1 MYLMQTVSAVPR
13 PRATVHMESR
23 SPYAQSASIDIQNCI
38 KHLTEDDQCNY
49 KNSYEGKIRENGI
62 KPSYREELLNEYNKQ
77 RVVNNNPVEA
87 VNRID
92 YDDDEK
98 DRKKEKKWTLG
109 GFFRRKCRKDAD
121 DSSEESGD
129 GRKGFLSRRKSKR
142 DRRKPRAKTNGFDV
156 IIPQQKEQPLNG
168 LGKTVDDL
176 WGNGDVKNAGNGPV
190 RYIYRHQPNGVPE
203 KPKDTLQVPKQ
214 TRRDS
219 NLSRNSSG
227 GSGSLEGRKGRKEVL
242 ARAEAKRDRMRDES
256 SSDENESYH
265 SSSSLNR
272 LTADGRRV
280 RPRHGKRLSR
290 DEESLLQNGD
300 FRVVKSDFE
309 GHRLPHNRWVPR
321 GYPDSSDHEN
331 VKFSLIN
338 HSATPSPARSPRA
351 RQKQLTPS
359 MSPPNS
365 YPVNTFPPGVHYPQ
379 GRSVPNY
386 NGYPSPKYIH
396 TKDPQV
402 NVSQPVINVNYRK
415 NRNSEYIQPSRRS
428 TSEHST
434 NRRTLMD
441 YEQFLSSCGS
451 NREKSL
457 SYDHDIH
464 RASYFEND
472 PSDVVTV
479 QYPLAK
485 TNGVQFGDGR
495 SQPLRDPR
503 RIPGV
508 YYDLPQ
514 RTPKP
519 YDNDVESLS
528 MGSATNSLPVQH
540 PNYQLVQRSASGNS
554 FCNVYENSKDAAYN
568 QIRSN
573 SYQHIPSYVSQQSS
587 SRANPDRLKAC
598 VQNGVKYPHYRT
610 MTESVTATPAIVH
623 SDAKDKVQKSESLPK
638 PQLNSSVPNLRYYAD
653 QNPRSRNP
661 IHITCNATPSPT
673 LEQPCEPQAAKSQ
686 QNSVKDAIT
695 NASDFWKLKDQESMM
710 NMHMRKSATN
720 SSSKPPITQGSARAE
735 RSRSGSPKPKE
746 ATKKMDAKLVKEDA
760 KVSKPAEQKMKAEP
774 QVKHKADTN
783 LDDAL
788 NELESIYNSLRLG
801 DEDLAA
807 GAERRDLPTY
817 KSSPQKISKNDPII
831 KGRTYDVYPTHEHQR
846 AVPQRRSGVPDK
858 VNDDMAYRRM
868 NAKERS
874 ENKKYPPL
882 SYLRASPAL
891 SPVMGDNPNNFK
903 ETPHEP
909 DVTYDDVVFRN
920 IRHANST
927 LKIQDP
933 QPPFGIP
940 LGPITPAA
948 NSDYLHATPKDRFR
962 PTFTSSKVP
971 DVVKDDLAFRNLRKD
986 NMTAN
991 LPVVENTDTNKN
1003 YLLQKKRAVRSLSAN
1018 LYNLIQRESACHQIE
1033 KNNNILEKDCEKTQ
1047 SLTDLSEKEEKQ
1059 ALEKRLKQLKDEKN
1073 AKRAEFF
1080 ELAKEQRKKRNSKS
1094 KLSWTELAHLN
1105 GDFENVPQVDT
1116 STETL
1121 TEENG
1126 GVQQRLRVNFTA
1138 ETPEQKT
1145 YRSPVVELSKYP
1157 AAAPSSTLYS
1167 NPFREA
1173 TPGSPLDEAQLEDLL
1188 SALEK
1193 EAKSASEDLGRQLVE
1208 LELSEDKRRSAS
1220 LSSEKVEE
1228 KYSSLERKRDRR
1240 SRNNSVGEK
1249 EQQPEEEKPVDMLEK
1264 LCNTIQS
1271 EIEEPKKTE
1280 VEEDVGKL
1288 TNEIIQITEELIRRE
1303 TKERKRSNGFEAVSD
1318 LSEILHEMEE
1328 QQQQQP
1334 KPKDTFQEVYEYNIG
1349 LPEGEASAAEEAP
1362 KEEDNEIEREFE
1374 KLHAAVDADDAVVS
1388 ELLADVTGG
1397 SSADREECRSLRPF
1411 PKEVSS
1417 RSFGM
1422 SCGDGSSPGSSNGEG
1437 EAIKLSLDNNNV
1449 WLACSYALALA
1460 LQFQELDCLTALG
1473 IILAII
1479 SIVAILIL

>member
-1 MYLMQTVSAVPR
+1 
-13 PRATVHMESR
+13 MESR
-23 SPYAQSASIDIQNCI
+23 SPYAHSASIDIQNCI
-38 KHLTEDDQCNY
+38 KHLTEDDPCNF
-49 KNSYEGKIRENGI
+49 KNSYEANGI
-62 KPSYREELLNEYNKQ
+62 KSNYREELLNEYNSKQ
-77 RVVNNNPVEA
+77 RMVNHNPIETN

-121 DSSEESGD
+121 DSSEDSGD

-156 IIPQQKEQPLNG
+156 IIPQQKEQQVNG
-168 LGKTVDDL
+168 LGKTVDEL

-190 RYIYRHQPNGVPE
+190 RYICRHQPNGVAE
-203 KPKDTLQVPKQ
+203 RPKDTLQVPKQ
-214 TRRDS
+214 PRKDS

-272 LTADGRRV
+272 LTTDGRRV
-280 RPRHGKRLSR
+280 RRHNKRLSK

-309 GHRLPHNRWVPR
+309 GHRLPHNRWISR

-331 VKFSLIN
+331 VKLSLIN

-351 RQKQLTPS
+351 RQKQLTPN
-359 MSPPNS
+359 MPPPNS
-365 YPVNTFPPGVHYPQ
+365 YPVNTFPPGIHYPQ
-379 GRSVPNY
+379 GRNVQNY
-386 NGYPSPKYIH
+386 NGYSSPKYIH
-396 TKDPQV
+396 TKDQQV
-402 NVSQPVINVNYRK
+402 NVSQPLLNVNYRK
-415 NRNSEYIQPSRRS
+415 SNRNSEYIQPARRS

-441 YEQFLSSCGS
+441 YEHFLSSCGS

-457 SYDHDIH
+457 SYDQDIH

-472 PSDVVTV
+472 PSDVVV
-479 QYPLAK
+479 AHYPK
-485 TNGVQFGDGR
+485 TNSVRVHAEQFGDGR
-495 SQPLRDPR
+495 NQPLRDPR
-503 RIPGV
+503 RVPGL
-508 YYDLPQ
+508 YYDFPQ
-514 RTPKP
+514 RMPKP
-519 YDNDVESLS
+519 YENEGESLS
-528 MGSATNSLPVQH
+528 IGSMTNSIPVQH

-554 FCNVYENSKDAAYN
+554 FCNVYENSKEAAYN

-573 SYQHIPSYVSQQSS
+573 SYQHIPSYINQQS
-587 SRANPDRLKAC
+587 RAHPERLKAC

-610 MTESVTATPAIVH
+610 MTETVTANPVVVQ
-623 SDAKDKVQKSESLPK
+623 SDAKDKVQKSESLTK

-673 LEQPCEPQAAKSQ
+673 LEQPCEPPVAKSQ
-686 QNSVKDAIT
+686 QITVKEAIT
-695 NASDFWKLKDQESMM
+695 NASDFWKLKDQENLVKMS
-710 NMHMRKSATN
+710 NMKKVTMN
-720 SSSKPPITQGSARAE
+720 SSSKPPITQASSRTE
-735 RSRSGSPKPKE
+735 RSRSGSPKAKE
-746 ATKKMDAKLVKEDA
+746 ASKKVDA
-760 KVSKPAEQKMKAEP
+760 KVAKEDIKSRKPVEQKMKAEP
-774 QVKHKADTN
+774 QVKHKVDTN

-801 DEDLAA
+801 DEDLVAR
-807 GAERRDLPTY
+807 AERRDLPTY
-817 KSSPQKISKNDPII
+817 KSSPQKLTKNDPII
-831 KGRTYDVYPTHEHQR
+831 EGKTYDVYPTHEHQR
-846 AVPQRRSGVPDK
+846 TVPQRRSGVPDK

-868 NAKERS
+868 NAKERA
-874 ENKKYPPL
+874 ENKKYPPH
-882 SYLRASPAL
+882 SYLRSSPAL
-891 SPVMGDNPNNFK
+891 SPVMGDNPNNLIPK
-903 ETPHEP
+903 ETPQEP

-948 NSDYLHATPKDRFR
+948 NSDYLHATPKERFR

-991 LPVVENTDTNKN
+991 LPVVENTDANKN

-1018 LYNLIQRESACHQIE
+1018 LYNLIQKEGACHEVE
-1033 KNNNILEKDCEKTQ
+1033 KNNNMLEKDCEKTQ
-1047 SLTDLSEKEEKQ
+1047 SLTDLTEKEGKQ
-1059 ALEKRLKQLKDEKN
+1059 ALEKRLKQLKEEKS

-1080 ELAKEQRKKRNSKS
+1080 ELSKEQRRKRNSKS

-1105 GDFENVPQVDT
+1105 GDFENVPQMDT

-1126 GVQQRLRVNFTA
+1126 GVQQRLRVNFA
-1138 ETPEQKT
+1138 CETPEQKT

-1167 NPFREA
+1167 NPFRETA
-1173 TPGSPLDEAQLEDLL
+1173 PGSPLDEEQLEDLL

-1193 EAKSASEDLGRQLVE
+1193 EAKTASEDLGRQLVE
-1208 LELSEDKRRSAS
+1208 LELSSEKAQEEKRKSVALSEDKHP
-1220 LSSEKVEE
+1220 
-1228 KYSSLERKRDRR
+1228 SLERPERT
-1240 SRNNSVGEK
+1240 SRNNSIVEN
-1249 EQQPEEEKPVDMLEK
+1249 EQPTEEEKPVDMLEK
-1264 LCNTIQS
+1264 LCNTIQN
-1271 EIEEPKKTE
+1271 EMKEPKEEE
-1280 VEEDVGKL
+1280 VEADVGKL

-1303 TKERKRSNGFEAVSD
+1303 TKDRKRSNGFGPVTD

-1328 QQQQQP
+1328 QQP

-1349 LPEGEASAAEEAP
+1349 LSEGEAAVVDEAP
-1362 KEEDNEIEREFE
+1362 KEEEDNEIEREFE
-1374 KLHAAVDADDAVVS
+1374 KLHAAVDADDAVVN
-1388 ELLADVTGG
+1388 ELLADVIGG
-1397 SSADREECRSLRPF
+1397 SSAHREECRSLRPF
-1411 PKEVSS
+1411 PNEVSS
-1417 RSFGM
+1417 RSFGV

-1437 EAIKLSLDNNNV
+1437 EAIKLNLDNNNV

-1460 LQFQELDCLTALG
+1460 LQIQELDCLTALG

-1479 SIVAILIL
+1479 SIIAILIL